1 MNPVFRFLRAHVGR
15 LAGTIAGMIRID
27 QIIDPVLQKRV
38 IEALARKQGMQPED
52 IPHWYEMDDADYSQL
67 LLELN
72 EPTDVQPLE
81 PPKDSRE

>member
-1 MNPVFRFLRAHVGR
+1 LWYNTH
-15 LAGTIAGMIRID
+15 MIRID

-38 IEALARKQGMQPED
+38 IEALARRQGVQPED
-52 IPHWYEMDDADYSQL
+52 VPRWYEMDDADYSQL

-72 EPTDVQPLE
+72 EPTDIQPLE